1 MDPQYLLA
9 IQHGRDLLERQ
20 LASPE
25 WHHRAAWLAE
35 RESWRRRAGRRL
47 RQWRESA
54 GRWPLPP
61 IRLARTAR
69 QESC

>member
-20 LASPE
+20 LSSPE

-35 RESWRRRAGRRL
+35 RESWRRRAGRRM
-47 RQWRESA
+47 RQWRDYV
-54 GRWPLPP
+54 GRRPLSP
-61 IRLARTAR
+61 IRLAHAAR
-69 QESC
+69 QDSC